1 MTISLSHPAIDVE
14 CAASAPT
21 STRDGQ
27 LRPRGRA
34 SDVALPD
41 RVWPED
47 IPTPAPPNSPRILRT
62 LSLRLARYLDRP
74 ARWLP
79 ALNAANGSR
88 RQQRSERRIAC
99 AQLLRAMIKYCD
111 LATLRVGI
119 PAATGW
125 VDLTLPF
132 FADQAGLGVRRAE
145 RALRDLQTAGLA
157 KIRRQCA
164 LQESSAGDRYKGL
177 AAIKYLPPALFD
189 AFGMRAW
196 LQHER
201 SRAHL
206 RAQRR
211 AAQQHKRERRAAA
224 AALQAS
230 LPEKSSSRFVERDH
244 ARRLVDYERS
254 VMLCAA
260 QLKSTHPEWDRDACY
275 AEARRQL
282 APPT

>member
-1 MTISLSHPAIDVE
+1 MTISLSRPAIDVE
-14 CAASAPT
+14 RATSAPT
-21 STRDGQ
+21 STRDVQ

-34 SDVALPD
+34 HDVALPE

-62 LSLRLARYLDRP
+62 LSLRLERYLDRP

-145 RALRDLQTAGLA
+145 RALRDLQTAGVA

-201 SRAHL
+201 GRAHL

-211 AAQQHKRERRAAA
+211 VAQQHKRERRAAA
-224 AALQAS
+224 AALQTS
-230 LPEKSSSRFVERDH
+230 LPEKSSSRFVECDH
-244 ARRLVDYERS
+244 ARRLADYERS
-254 VMLCAA
+254 VMLRAA

>member
-1 MTISLSHPAIDVE
+1 MTISLSHPAIDVAR
-14 CAASAPT
+14 AASAPT

-34 SDVALPD
+34 RDVALPD
-41 RVWPED
+41 RIWPEN
-47 IPTPAPPNSPRILRT
+47 IPVPAPSNSPRILRT
-62 LSLRLARYLDRP
+62 LSLRLERYLDRP

-132 FADQAGLGVRRAE
+132 FADHAGLGVRRAE

-157 KIRRQCA
+157 KVRRQCA
-164 LQESSAGDRYKGL
+164 LQESSTGDRYKGL

-211 AAQQHKRERRAAA
+211 AAQQHKCERRAAA
-224 AALQAS
+224 AALQAA
-230 LPEKSSSRFVERDH
+230 LPEKSSKRFVERDQ
-244 ARRLVDYERS
+244 ASRLADYERS

-260 QLKSTHPEWDRDACY
+260 QLKSAHPEWGRDACY

>member
-1 MTISLSHPAIDVE
+1 MTISHSHPATDVE
-14 CAASAPT
+14 RATSAPT
-21 STRDGQ
+21 STRDVQ

-34 SDVALPD
+34 RGVALPD
-41 RVWPED
+41 RVWPEN
-47 IPTPAPPNSPRILRT
+47 IPAPAPSNSPRILRT
-62 LSLRLARYLDRP
+62 LSLRLERYLDRP

-111 LATLRVGI
+111 LATLRVGV
-119 PAATGW
+119 PAVTGW

-145 RALRDLQTAGLA
+145 RALRDLQAAGLA
-157 KIRRQCA
+157 KIRRQCE

-177 AAIKYLPPALFD
+177 AAIKYLAPALFD

-224 AALQAS
+224 AVLQAS
-230 LPEKSSSRFVERDH
+230 LPEKSSKRFVERDQ
-244 ARRLVDYERS
+244 ARRLADYERS

-260 QLKSTHPEWDRDACY
+260 QLKSTHPEWDRDTCY

>member
-1 MTISLSHPAIDVE
+1 M
-14 CAASAPT
+14 
-21 STRDGQ
+21 
-27 LRPRGRA
+27 
-34 SDVALPD
+34 
-41 RVWPED
+41 
-47 IPTPAPPNSPRILRT
+47 
-62 LSLRLARYLDRP
+62 SLRLERYLDRP

-177 AAIKYLPPALFD
+177 AAIKYLPSALFA
-189 AFGMRAW
+189 AFGMGAW

-206 RAQRR
+206 RVQRR
-211 AAQQHKRERRAAA
+211 AAQQYKRERRAAA
-224 AALQAS
+224 AALVAS
-230 LPEKSSSRFVERDH
+230 LPEKSSKRFVERDH
-244 ARRLVDYERS
+244 ARRLADYERS

-260 QLKSTHPEWDRDACY
+260 QLKSIHPEWDRDTCY

>member
-14 CAASAPT
+14 RATSAPT
-21 STRDGQ
+21 STRDVRR
-27 LRPRGRA
+27 RPRGRA
-34 SDVALPD
+34 RDVALPE

-47 IPTPAPPNSPRILRT
+47 IPTPAPSNSPRILRT
-62 LSLRLARYLDRP
+62 LSLRLERYLDRP

-132 FADQAGLGVRRAE
+132 FAGQAGIGLRRAE

-157 KIRRQCA
+157 KIRRQCE

-211 AAQQHKRERRAAA
+211 AAQQHKRERRAVAA
-224 AALQAS
+224 AIEAS
-230 LPEKSSSRFVERDH
+230 LPEKSSKRFVEREH
-244 ARRLVDYERS
+244 ARQVADYERS